1 MDEVMSDPCPRML
14 RLKQPSRSHPRESA
28 PHCGKTTL
36 VIISGTAAT
45 HHRSSPSDSFTDLQ
59 DDACGLVE
67 VHHLF
72 DHWLEELAVT

>member
-1 MDEVMSDPCPRML
+1 MSPDAEVEAAQSIAPQRV
-14 RLKQPSRSHPRESA
+14 SA
-28 PHCGKTTL
+28 ALWEENTRDIC
-36 VIISGTAAT
+36 GTAAT
-45 HHRSSPSDSFTDLQ
+45 HHQTNPSSFTDLQ